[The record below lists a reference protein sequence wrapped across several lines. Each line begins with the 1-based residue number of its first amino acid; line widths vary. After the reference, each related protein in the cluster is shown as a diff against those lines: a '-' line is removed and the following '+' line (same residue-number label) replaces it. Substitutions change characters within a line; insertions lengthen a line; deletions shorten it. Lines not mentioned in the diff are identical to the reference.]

1 MGKINFTS
9 SLIKGSELYFATIIA
24 YNSLVKGGDNMA
36 NLPWFAEKM
45 SEYDPVYH
53 KMLEQM
59 ASTALSPSALDKKT
73 MLLIL
78 VALDALKGA
87 GQGVKV
93 LADQARQAGAS
104 EDEIKEA
111 LRLAYYVSGMDTVK
125 ASLQAF
131 TEA

>member
-1 MGKINFTS
+1 
-9 SLIKGSELYFATIIA
+9 
-24 YNSLVKGGDNMA
+24 MA

-45 SEYDPVYH
+45 SEYDPAYH

-59 ASTALSPSALDKKT
+59 ATIALSPSALDKKT

-93 LADQARQAGAS
+93 LANQARQAGAS

-111 LRLAYYVSGMDTVK
+111 LRQMCIRDSSKIGK
-125 ASLQAF
+125 
-131 TEA
+131 

>member
-1 MGKINFTS
+1 MG
-9 SLIKGSELYFATIIA
+9 
-24 YNSLVKGGDNMA
+24 

-45 SEYDPVYH
+45 SAYDPAYH
-53 KMLEQM
+53 KMLEQV
-59 ASTALSPSALDKKT
+59 ANLALSPSALDRKT

-78 VALDALKGA
+78 VALDASKGA

-93 LADQARQAGAS
+93 LAGQARQAGAS
-104 EDEIKEA
+104 DDEIKEA

-131 TEA
+131 DEG

>member
-1 MGKINFTS
+1 
-9 SLIKGSELYFATIIA
+9 
-24 YNSLVKGGDNMA
+24 MA

-53 KMLEQM
+53 KMLQHVAE
-59 ASTALSPSALDKKT
+59 TALSPSALDKKT

-78 VALDALKGA
+78 AALDAGKGA

-104 EDEIKEA
+104 DDEIREA

-131 TEA
+131 YEG